1 LHRQKRAH
9 GCARPPRRATK
20 SLKLRDK
27 KIHDMGVDD
36 S

>member
-1 LHRQKRAH
+1 VRTAALD
-9 GCARPPRRATK
+9 RRAVATN

-27 KIHDMGVDD
+27 KIRDMGVDD